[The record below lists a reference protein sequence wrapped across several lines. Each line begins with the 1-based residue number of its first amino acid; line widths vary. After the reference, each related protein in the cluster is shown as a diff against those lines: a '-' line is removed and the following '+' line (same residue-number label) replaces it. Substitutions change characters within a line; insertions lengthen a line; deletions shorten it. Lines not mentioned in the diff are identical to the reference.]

1 MTVFLDTFFCVK
13 LQGEISMKQIV
24 RENINAPY
32 SLHDMNIT
40 ALEAINDNLIVRT
53 QSGMV
58 KTSFPYT
65 QTDGYVEFHNVQWKF
80 SYVYLF
86 DFCGNAENFTGEKML
101 LKDFISQNSS
111 LNFIVMDQ
119 TYGYNST
126 RYSGFMIRNDRYHE
140 WIMEVCHEGAMVF
153 WAEE

>member
-1 MTVFLDTFFCVK
+1 
-13 LQGEISMKQIV
+13 
-24 RENINAPY
+24 
-32 SLHDMNIT
+32 
-40 ALEAINDNLIVRT
+40 
-53 QSGMV
+53 
-58 KTSFPYT
+58 
-65 QTDGYVEFHNVQWKF
+65 
-80 SYVYLF
+80 
-86 DFCGNAENFTGEKML
+86 ML

-140 WIMEVCHEGAMVF
+140 WIMEVCREGAMVF

>member
-1 MTVFLDTFFCVK
+1 
-13 LQGEISMKQIV
+13 MKQIV

-53 QSGMV
+53 QLGMV

-65 QTDGYVEFHNVQWKF
+65 QIDGYVEFHNVQWKF

-86 DFCGNAENFTGEKML
+86 DFCGNAENFTGEKCCL
-101 LKDFISQNSS
+101 RTLSPK
-111 LNFIVMDQ
+111 
-119 TYGYNST
+119 TPP
-126 RYSGFMIRNDRYHE
+126 
-140 WIMEVCHEGAMVF
+140 
-153 WAEE
+153 